1 MSTVSEVAPAPVEP
15 PVDTLMDEAQDDERG
30 SVGAELVASGRA
42 IDAAPSLEAG
52 ASPDHPSQ
60 ASAARPLTGS
70 TVRAQAL
77 DAGPSPEAPEQDE
90 RSARLTFLRINAF
103 SAAMAVMAGA
113 LLLTAPLHH
122 AGPVHSLMP
131 QPAMFAVLCV
141 MWTAAAWYP
150 VELHYRGNTYLA
162 VLEEVPMLLGL
173 VFLAP
178 SLLILCVVC
187 AETFVR
193 VGPHRQP
200 FVKSFF
206 NVASGAISVALAII
220 VYRELLGSSS
230 PVSVR
235 GWVAAAV
242 ALITSTV
249 ATTSSVR
256 IVIALAGQTTERRTA
271 VQSTTTVMLAAA
283 NICLSFVVL
292 DLAWFSLWATIPLAI
307 VAVLIVGAYSGY
319 TRLTLRFSSLQR
331 LYDFSRAIGT
341 ASLEPPS
348 MSEDVLRQVCTV
360 MRARRAEL
368 VLAEPSGTARR
379 ISIDEGEPSGFELI
393 TLDERSIVGN
403 AISTGTASLHND
415 EQSGK
420 PVDDSVSGTYRHA
433 IVAPIMNG
441 HSAIGAIAAFDRDE
455 ELDSFDE
462 DDLRLFETLVAHAS
476 ASLERARLV
485 EELRFEVDS
494 KSHQATHDAL
504 TGLPNRVLFQTR
516 ATQALK
522 ATKGVAVVL
531 LDIDRFKDVN
541 DTLGHGIGDRLLCEV
556 SERLVHAVS
565 GRATV
570 ARLGGDEFALVI
582 PDVTEPELAVA
593 VVSDLHNELSRPIR
607 IDGLALAVTA
617 SAGIAISPAHGDD
630 VALLLQRAD
639 IAMYHA
645 KEHRSRVELYSV
657 EQDQSM
663 RRWLMIGGLLTHA
676 LETHSELSVVYQPIA
691 DVKSGSFVR
700 VEALARWNH
709 PVHGFIPPDEF
720 IGMAEQMGVI
730 NQISDFV
737 LSQACARAAEWRRN
751 GLNLGLAVNLS
762 GREFADPGLVER
774 ISGHLEENGLPPDAL
789 TLEVTETEVMADL
802 TQVSVV
808 LDELAALGISLAIDD
823 YGTGYS
829 SLAYIHRLPVQELK
843 IDRSFVTSLTSES
856 SNAIIVTSSIAMAHS
871 LGLKVVAEGAE
882 DAATCSMLAEANCD
896 FIQGYYL
903 SKPIT
908 SEQLESK
915 LLNGVPLNGASSFRP
930 RGAGQRP
937 ALSVVAS

>member
-1 MSTVSEVAPAPVEP
+1 ME
-15 PVDTLMDEAQDDERG
+15 EAQDDKVG
-30 SVGAELVASGRA
+30 SVGPELIVSALA
-42 IDAAPSLEAG
+42 TDATPSLEVE
-52 ASPDHPSQ
+52 PD
-60 ASAARPLTGS
+60 LD
-70 TVRAQAL
+70 AQAL
-77 DAGPSPEAPEQDE
+77 HAADVGTGLRVAMQARDEGPTPGRSEQEE
-90 RSARLTFLRINAF
+90 RSAKATLWRINSF
-103 SAAMAVMAGA
+103 SATLAVLTGVLLFAGPLRHAGA
-113 LLLTAPLHH
+113 IHPLI
-122 AGPVHSLMP
+122 P
-131 QPAMFAVLCV
+131 QPAMFVLLCV
-141 MWTAAAWYP
+141 MWAAAAWCP

-162 VLEEVPMLLGL
+162 ELEEVPMLLGL
-173 VFLAP
+173 VFLSP

-193 VGPHRQP
+193 AGPRRQP
-200 FVKSFF
+200 AVKLFF
-206 NVASGAISVALAII
+206 NVASGAVSVLLAII

-230 PVSVR
+230 PVSFR
-235 GWVAAAV
+235 GWLAAAA
-242 ALITSTV
+242 ALVTSAV
-249 ATTSSVR
+249 ATGIAVR
-256 IVIALAGQTTERRTA
+256 IVIKLNGQTTERRTA
-271 VQSTTTVMLAAA
+271 VQFTTTAMLVAA

-292 DLAWFSLWATIPLAI
+292 DLAWFSLWATIPLVL

-331 LYDFSRAIGT
+331 LYDFSRTIGT

-360 MRARRAEL
+360 MRARRADL
-368 VLAEPSGTARR
+368 VLADPSGTVRR
-379 ISIDEGEPSGFELI
+379 ISIDEGEPSGFDLI
-393 TLDERSIVGN
+393 TLDKRSIVGN
-403 AISTGTASLHND
+403 AVTTGTASLHNVD

-420 PVDDSVSGTYRHA
+420 PEHDPVSGAYRHA
-433 IVAPIMNG
+433 VVAPIMNG
-441 HSAIGAIAAFDRDE
+441 RSAIGAIAAFDRDE
-455 ELDSFDE
+455 ELDDFDD

-516 ATQALK
+516 ATHALK
-522 ATKGVAVVL
+522 ESKGVAVVL

-541 DTLGHGIGDRLLCEV
+541 DTLGHAIGDRLLCEV

-582 PDVTEPELAVA
+582 PDVTEPGLAVA
-593 VVSDLHNELSRPIR
+593 VVNDLHHEMSRPIR

-617 SAGIAISPAHGDD
+617 SAGIAVAPDHGDD

-676 LETHSELSVVYQPIA
+676 LETHSELSVAYQPIA

-730 NQISDFV
+730 SQISDFV
-737 LSQACARAAEWRRN
+737 LSQACAQAAEWRRK
-751 GLNLGLAVNLS
+751 GLNLDLAVNLS
-762 GREFADPGLVER
+762 GREFAEPGLVER
-774 ISGHLEENGLPPDAL
+774 IAGHLKENGLPPSAL

-802 TQVSVV
+802 SQVSVV
-808 LDELAALGISLAIDD
+808 LDQLAALGISLAIDD

-829 SLAYIHRLPVQELK
+829 SLAYIHQLPVQELK
-843 IDRSFVTSLTSES
+843 IDRSFVTSLPTES
-856 SNAIIVTSSIAMAHS
+856 SNAIIVNSSIAMAHS

-882 DAATCSMLAEANCD
+882 DEATCSMLAEAECD
-896 FIQGYYL
+896 FVQGYYL

-908 SEQLESK
+908 PEQLESK
-915 LLNGVPLNGASSFRP
+915 LLEGVPLVGNPP
-930 RGAGQRP
+930 RRSRADGQRP

>member
-1 MSTVSEVAPAPVEP
+1 
-15 PVDTLMDEAQDDERG
+15 MDEAQDYEQRSGG
-30 SVGAELVASGRA
+30 SGLV
-42 IDAAPSLEAG
+42 
-52 ASPDHPSQ
+52 
-60 ASAARPLTGS
+60 AARPAADVEATPDEAARTS
-70 TVRAQAL
+70 HRTVL
-77 DAGPSPEAPEQDE
+77 VV
-90 RSARLTFLRINAF
+90 NAF
-103 SAAMAVMAGA
+103 STSLALGAVA
-113 LLLTAPLHH
+113 LLLSGPLHRAAPLK
-122 AGPVHSLMP
+122 LMMP
-131 QPAMFAVLCV
+131 QFGMFVILFVLS
-141 MWTAAAWYP
+141 AAASWWP
-150 VELHYRGNTYLA
+150 VQLHYRGNTYLF

-173 VFLAP
+173 VFLSP
-178 SLLILCVVC
+178 VLLVLCGVC
-187 AETFVR
+187 AELFVGL
-193 VGPHRQP
+193 GPRRQP
-200 FVKSFF
+200 AFKVYF
-206 NVASGAISVALAII
+206 NVASASACVALAAL
-220 VYRELLGSSS
+220 VYRLLIQSYN
-230 PVSVR
+230 PVSPR
-235 GWVAAAV
+235 GWIAAAA
-242 ALITSTV
+242 ALV
-249 ATTSSVR
+249 TSSIGTTLMVR
-256 IVIALAGQTTERRTA
+256 IVMKLAGQTAERRTA
-271 VQSTTTVMLAAA
+271 VQFTTEGMFMLA
-283 NICLSFVVL
+283 NMCLSIVVL
-292 DLAWFSLWATIPLAI
+292 DLAWFSPWATIPLVL
-307 VAVLIVGAYSGY
+307 VAALIIGAYSGY
-319 TRLTLRFSSLQR
+319 SRLTLRFSSLQR

-368 VLAEPSGTARR
+368 ILMEPTGIARR
-379 ISIDEGEPSGFELI
+379 ISVEKGELSGFEPVSL
-393 TLDERSIVGN
+393 EKPSIVAE
-403 AISTGTASLHND
+403 AISTGSASLHNV
-415 EQSGK
+415 EGQSSK
-420 PVDDSVSGTYRHA
+420 PEYDPVSGPYRHA
-433 IVAPIMNG
+433 VVSPIMHG
-441 HSAIGAIAAFDRDE
+441 RSPIGAIAAFDRDE
-455 ELDSFDE
+455 ELDDFDD

-516 ATQALK
+516 AAHALK
-522 ATKGVAVVL
+522 ESRGVAVVL

-541 DTLGHGIGDRLLCEV
+541 DTLGHAIGDRLLCEV

-582 PDVTEPELAVA
+582 ADVTEPGLALAIVN
-593 VVSDLHNELSRPIR
+593 DLHREMSRPIR

-617 SAGIAISPAHGDD
+617 SAGIALSPQHGDD

-645 KEHRSRVELYSV
+645 KEHRSKVELYSV

-676 LETHSELSVVYQPIA
+676 LETRSELSVAYQPIA
-691 DVKSGSFVR
+691 DVRSGTFVR
-700 VEALARWNH
+700 VEALARWNN

-730 NQISDFV
+730 SQISDFV
-737 LSQACARAAEWRRN
+737 LSEACAQAAEWRRK

-774 ISGHLEENGLPPDAL
+774 IARHLKENNLPADAL

-808 LDELAALGISLAIDD
+808 LDELAARGISLAIDD

-843 IDRSFVTSLTSES
+843 IDRSFVTSLPSES
-856 SNAIIVTSSIAMAHS
+856 SNAIIVNSSIAMAHS

-882 DAATCSMLAEANCD
+882 DEATCSMLAEAQCD

-915 LLNGVPLNGASSFRP
+915 LLEGVPLVGTSSRRSRP
-930 RGAGQRP
+930 DAQRP

>member
-1 MSTVSEVAPAPVEP
+1 
-15 PVDTLMDEAQDDERG
+15 MDEAQDYERG
-30 SVGAELVASGRA
+30 SVGSG
-42 IDAAPSLEAG
+42 
-52 ASPDHPSQ
+52 
-60 ASAARPLTGS
+60 LT
-70 TVRAQAL
+70 V
-77 DAGPSPEAPEQDE
+77 AGPAVSAGPTQDDLVEATSGS
-90 RSARLTFLRINAF
+90 RRTALAVNAF
-103 SAAMAVMAGA
+103 STALALGTLA
-113 LLLTAPLHH
+113 LLTLGPLHH
-122 AGPVHSLMP
+122 AGPIRVLLP
-131 QPAMFAVLCV
+131 QPAAFFILLV
-141 MWTAAAWYP
+141 MWTAAAWAP
-150 VELHYRGNTYLA
+150 VQLHYRGNTYLF

-173 VFLAP
+173 VFLSP
-178 SLLILCVVC
+178 TLLVLCGVC

-200 FVKSFF
+200 AMKSFF
-206 NVASGAISVALAII
+206 NVASGALSTALAAL
-220 VYRELLGSSS
+220 VYRMLIQSFS
-230 PVSVR
+230 PVSIR
-235 GWVAAAV
+235 GWIAAAA
-242 ALITSTV
+242 ALITSSV
-249 ATTSSVR
+249 GTTLMVR
-256 IVIALAGQTTERRTA
+256 VVLKLNGQTTPRRTGM
-271 VQSTTTVMLAAA
+271 QFTTEAMLMAA
-283 NICLSFVVL
+283 NMCLSFVVF
-292 DLAWFSLWATIPLAI
+292 DLAWFSLWATIPLVL
-307 VAVLIVGAYSGY
+307 VAGLIIGAYRGY
-319 TRLTLRFSSLQR
+319 SRLTLRFASLQR

-368 VLAEPSGTARR
+368 ILMEPSGITRR
-379 ISIDEGEPSGFELI
+379 ISVEKGQLSGFEPVSL
-393 TLDERSIVGN
+393 EKPSIV
-403 AISTGTASLHND
+403 ADAVATGTASLHNVD
-415 EQSGK
+415 GQSAK
-420 PVDDSVSGTYRHA
+420 PESDPVSGPYRHA
-433 IVAPIMNG
+433 VVAPLMHG
-441 HSAIGAIAAFDRDE
+441 RSPIGAIAAFDRDE
-455 ELDSFDE
+455 ELDDFDD

-516 ATQALK
+516 AAQALK
-522 ATKGVAVVL
+522 ESRGVAVVL

-541 DTLGHGIGDRLLCEV
+541 DTLGHAIGDRLLCEV

-582 PDVTEPELAVA
+582 ADVTEPGLALAV
-593 VVSDLHNELSRPIR
+593 VNDLHREMSRPIR

-617 SAGIAISPAHGDD
+617 SAGIALSPEHGDD
-630 VALLLQRAD
+630 IALLLQRAD

-645 KEHRSRVELYSV
+645 KEHRSTVELYSV

-676 LETHSELSVVYQPIA
+676 LETRSELSVAYQPIA

-730 NQISDFV
+730 SQISDFV
-737 LSQACARAAEWRRN
+737 LSEACAQAAEWRRK

-774 ISGHLEENGLPPDAL
+774 IARHLKENDLPPEAL

-808 LDELAALGISLAIDD
+808 LDELAARGISLAIDD

-843 IDRSFVTSLTSES
+843 IDRSFVTSLPRES
-856 SNAIIVTSSIAMAHS
+856 SNAIIVNSSIAMAHS

-882 DAATCSMLAEANCD
+882 DEATCSMLVEADCD
-896 FIQGYYL
+896 FVQGYYL

-908 SEQLESK
+908 SEELESK
-915 LLNGVPLNGASSFRP
+915 LLEGVPHIGSLP
-930 RGAGQRP
+930 RRSGPDGRRP

>member
-1 MSTVSEVAPAPVEP
+1 
-15 PVDTLMDEAQDDERG
+15 MDEVQDDKGGTVGTGLVVAG
-30 SVGAELVASGRA
+30 S
-42 IDAAPSLEAG
+42 INDAG
-52 ASPDHPSQ
+52 APRDEPTQ
-60 ASAARPLTGS
+60 
-70 TVRAQAL
+70 V
-77 DAGPSPEAPEQDE
+77 E
-90 RSARLTFLRINAF
+90 RSSRRTNLAV
-103 SAAMAVMAGA
+103 SALSSALALATVA
-113 LLLTAPLHH
+113 LLLSEPLHH
-122 AGPVHSLMP
+122 AEPIKPLMP
-131 QPAMFAVLCV
+131 QPAMFLILCV
-141 MWTAAAWYP
+141 MYAAASWFP
-150 VELHYRGNTYLA
+150 VQLHYRGNTYLF

-173 VFLAP
+173 VFLSP
-178 SLLILCVVC
+178 TLLVLAGVC
-187 AETFVR
+187 AEVFVR
-193 VGPHRQP
+193 VGPRRQSV
-200 FVKSFF
+200 VKAYF
-206 NVASGAISVALAII
+206 NVASGAMGIALAAL
-220 VYRELLGSSS
+220 VYREVLGSAKPVSFWGWLAAGAGLCTSMITTTLMARIVMRLLG
-230 PVSVR
+230 
-235 GWVAAAV
+235 
-242 ALITSTV
+242 
-249 ATTSSVR
+249 
-256 IVIALAGQTTERRTA
+256 QTDERRTV
-271 VQSTTTVMLAAA
+271 VQFTTEAMFMAA
-283 NICLSFVVL
+283 NMCLSFVVL
-292 DLAWFSLWATIPLAI
+292 DLAWFSLWAIVPLTL
-307 VAVLIVGAYSGY
+307 VAVLIIGAYNGY
-319 TRLTLRFSSLQR
+319 ARLALRFASVQR

-348 MSEDVLRQVCTV
+348 MSDDVLRQVCTV

-368 VLAEPSGTARR
+368 VLAETSGMARR
-379 ISIDEGEPSGFELI
+379 ISIDDGETSGFELVS
-393 TLDERSIVGN
+393 LEESSIIANAVSTGN
-403 AISTGTASLHND
+403 ASRHNIEGPGTKTVADPISGS
-415 EQSGK
+415 
-420 PVDDSVSGTYRHA
+420 YRHA
-433 IVAPIMNG
+433 VVAPIMNG
-441 HSAIGAIAAFDRDE
+441 RTAIGAIAAFDRYE
-455 ELDSFDE
+455 ELDDFDD

-476 ASLERARLV
+476 ASLERSRLV

-522 ATKGVAVVL
+522 ESRGVAVVL

-541 DTLGHGIGDRLLCEV
+541 DTLGHGMGDRMLCEV

-582 PDVTEPELAVA
+582 ADVTEPRQAVA
-593 VVSDLHNELSRPIR
+593 IVDDLHREMSRPIR
-607 IDGLALAVTA
+607 MDGLALAVNA
-617 SAGIAISPAHGDD
+617 SAGIALAPQHGDD

-645 KEHRSRVELYSV
+645 KERRSKVELYSV

-676 LETHSELSVVYQPIA
+676 LETHSELSVAYQPIA

-737 LSQACARAAEWRRN
+737 LSEACGQAAKWRRN
-751 GLNLGLAVNLS
+751 GLDLGLAVNLS
-762 GREFADPGLVER
+762 GREFADSGLVDR
-774 ISGHLEENGLPPDAL
+774 IVGHLKEHDLPADRL

-802 TQVSVV
+802 SQVSAV
-808 LDELAALGISLAIDD
+808 LDEFAARGISLAIDD

-843 IDRSFVTSLTSES
+843 IDRSFVTSLPSES
-856 SNAIIVTSSIAMAHS
+856 SNAIIVNSSIAMAHS

-882 DAATCSMLAEANCD
+882 DAATCSMLAEADCD

-908 SEQLESK
+908 SEQLESR
-915 LLNGVPLNGASSFRP
+915 LLQGVPLPSAASRRSRP
-930 RGAGQRP
+930 AVQRP
-937 ALSVVAS
+937 ELSVVAS

>member
-1 MSTVSEVAPAPVEP
+1 
-15 PVDTLMDEAQDDERG
+15 MDEEQDYEDG
-30 SVGAELVASGRA
+30 SVGAELTVSAPA
-42 IDAAPSLEAG
+42 TVAAPSSEAG
-52 ASPDHPSQ
+52 PEPDAPALQ
-60 ASAARPLTGS
+60 AAELGTGLRVAMQAR
-70 TVRAQAL
+70 
-77 DAGPSPEAPEQDE
+77 DEGPTPERSEQDE
-90 RSARLTFLRINAF
+90 RAARATLWRINSF
-103 SAAMAVMAGA
+103 SAALAVLTGVLLFAGPLRHAGA
-113 LLLTAPLHH
+113 VH
-122 AGPVHSLMP
+122 ALIP
-131 QPAMFAVLCV
+131 QPAMFVILCV
-141 MWTAAAWYP
+141 MWAAAAWCP

-162 VLEEVPMLLGL
+162 ELEEVPMLLGL
-173 VFLAP
+173 VFLSP

-193 VGPHRQP
+193 AGPRRQP
-200 FVKSFF
+200 MVKLFF
-206 NVASGAISVALAII
+206 NVASGAVSVVLAII

-230 PVSVR
+230 PVSFR
-235 GWVAAAV
+235 GWVAAAA
-242 ALITSTV
+242 ALVTSAV
-249 ATTSSVR
+249 ATGISVR
-256 IVIALAGQTTERRTA
+256 IVIKLNGQTTERRTA
-271 VQSTTTVMLAAA
+271 VQFTTTAMLVAA

-292 DLAWFSLWATIPLAI
+292 DLAWFSLWATIPLVL

-331 LYDFSRAIGT
+331 LYDFSRTIGT

-360 MRARRAEL
+360 MRARRADL
-368 VLAEPSGTARR
+368 VLADPSGTVRR
-379 ISIDEGEPSGFELI
+379 ISIDEGEPSGFDPV
-393 TLDERSIVGN
+393 TLDKRSIVGN
-403 AISTGTASLHND
+403 AVTTGTASLYNVD
-415 EQSGK
+415 EQSSK
-420 PVDDSVSGTYRHA
+420 SEHDPISGTYRHA
-433 IVAPIMNG
+433 VVAPIMNG
-441 HSAIGAIAAFDRDE
+441 RTAIGAIAAFDRDE
-455 ELDSFDE
+455 ELDDFDD

-516 ATQALK
+516 ATHALK
-522 ATKGVAVVL
+522 ESKGVAVVL

-541 DTLGHGIGDRLLCEV
+541 DTLGHAIGDRLLCEV

-582 PDVTEPELAVA
+582 PDVTEPGLAVA
-593 VVSDLHNELSRPIR
+593 VVNDLHREMSRPIR

-617 SAGIAISPAHGDD
+617 SAGIAVAPDHGDD

-676 LETHSELSVVYQPIA
+676 LETRSELSVAYQPIA

-730 NQISDFV
+730 SQISDFV
-737 LSQACARAAEWRRN
+737 LSQACAQAAEWRRK
-751 GLNLGLAVNLS
+751 GLNLDLAVNLS
-762 GREFADPGLVER
+762 GREFAEPGLVDR
-774 ISGHLEENGLPPDAL
+774 ISGHLKENGLPPAAL

-802 TQVSVV
+802 SQVSVV
-808 LDELAALGISLAIDD
+808 LDQLAALGISLAIDD

-843 IDRSFVTSLTSES
+843 IDRSFVTSLPSES
-856 SNAIIVTSSIAMAHS
+856 SNAIIVNSSIAMAHS

-882 DAATCSMLAEANCD
+882 DEATCSMLAEAKCD

-915 LLNGVPLNGASSFRP
+915 LLEGVPLAGNSP
-930 RGAGQRP
+930 RSPRQDGQRP

>member
-1 MSTVSEVAPAPVEP
+1 
-15 PVDTLMDEAQDDERG
+15 
-30 SVGAELVASGRA
+30 
-42 IDAAPSLEAG
+42 
-52 ASPDHPSQ
+52 
-60 ASAARPLTGS
+60 
-70 TVRAQAL
+70 
-77 DAGPSPEAPEQDE
+77 
-90 RSARLTFLRINAF
+90 
-103 SAAMAVMAGA
+103 
-113 LLLTAPLHH
+113 
-122 AGPVHSLMP
+122 
-131 QPAMFAVLCV
+131 
-141 MWTAAAWYP
+141 
-150 VELHYRGNTYLA
+150 
-162 VLEEVPMLLGL
+162 
-173 VFLAP
+173 
-178 SLLILCVVC
+178 
-187 AETFVR
+187 
-193 VGPHRQP
+193 
-200 FVKSFF
+200 
-206 NVASGAISVALAII
+206 
-220 VYRELLGSSS
+220 
-230 PVSVR
+230 
-235 GWVAAAV
+235 
-242 ALITSTV
+242 
-249 ATTSSVR
+249 
-256 IVIALAGQTTERRTA
+256 
-271 VQSTTTVMLAAA
+271 
-283 NICLSFVVL
+283 
-292 DLAWFSLWATIPLAI
+292 
-307 VAVLIVGAYSGY
+307 
-319 TRLTLRFSSLQR
+319 
-331 LYDFSRAIGT
+331 
-341 ASLEPPS
+341 

-360 MRARRAEL
+360 MRARRADL
-368 VLAEPSGTARR
+368 VLADPSGIARR
-379 ISIDEGEPSGFELI
+379 ISIDEGKPSGFEPI
-393 TLDERSIVGN
+393 TLDERSIVGT
-403 AISTGTASLHND
+403 AITTGIASLYNVD
-415 EQSGK
+415 EQNGK
-420 PVDDSVSGTYRHA
+420 PEHDPISGTYRHA
-433 IVAPIMNG
+433 VVAPIMNG
-441 HSAIGAIAAFDRDE
+441 RSAIGAIAAFDRDE
-455 ELDSFDE
+455 ELDDFDD

-516 ATQALK
+516 AAHALK
-522 ATKGVAVVL
+522 ESRGVAVVL

-541 DTLGHGIGDRLLCEV
+541 DTLGHAIGDRLLCEV

-582 PDVTEPELAVA
+582 PDVTEPGLAVA
-593 VVSDLHNELSRPIR
+593 VVNDLHREMSRPIR

-617 SAGIAISPAHGDD
+617 SAGIAVAPEHGDD
-630 VALLLQRAD
+630 IALLLQRAD

-676 LETHSELSVVYQPIA
+676 LETHSELSVAYQPIA

-730 NQISDFV
+730 SQISDFV
-737 LSQACARAAEWRRN
+737 LSQACGQAAEWRRK
-751 GLNLGLAVNLS
+751 GLNLDLAVNLS

-774 ISGHLEENGLPPDAL
+774 IAGHLKENGLPPSAL

-802 TQVSVV
+802 SQVSVV
-808 LDELAALGISLAIDD
+808 LDQLAARGISLAIDD

-843 IDRSFVTSLTSES
+843 IDRSFVTSLPSES
-856 SNAIIVTSSIAMAHS
+856 SNAIIVNSSIAMAHS

-882 DAATCSMLAEANCD
+882 DEATCSMLAEADCD

-915 LLNGVPLNGASSFRP
+915 LLEGVPLVGNRSRRSRP
-930 RGAGQRP
+930 DGQRP

>member
-1 MSTVSEVAPAPVEP
+1 
-15 PVDTLMDEAQDDERG
+15 MDEAQDDKG
-30 SVGAELVASGRA
+30 GTVGTGLV
-42 IDAAPSLEAG
+42 L
-52 ASPDHPSQ
+52 
-60 ASAARPLTGS
+60 ARPS
-70 TVRAQAL
+70 T
-77 DAGPSPEAPEQDE
+77 DAGRPADE
-90 RSARLTFLRINAF
+90 PTEVARANRRTVLAVNTFSTTLALG
-103 SAAMAVMAGA
+103 AVA
-113 LLLTAPLHH
+113 LLMSGPLHH
-122 AGPVHSLMP
+122 AVPIKPLLPQFGMFIVLFLMS
-131 QPAMFAVLCV
+131 
-141 MWTAAAWYP
+141 AAASWWP
-150 VELHYRGNTYLA
+150 VQLHYRGNTYLF

-173 VFLAP
+173 VFLSP
-178 SLLILCVVC
+178 LLLVLCGVC
-187 AETFVR
+187 AELFVGL
-193 VGPHRQP
+193 GPRRQP
-200 FVKSFF
+200 AFKVFF
-206 NVASGAISVALAII
+206 NVASSAMSIALAAL
-220 VYRELLGSSS
+220 VYRAVLAGS
-230 PVSVR
+230 PVSIR
-235 GWVAAAV
+235 GWVAAAAGLCTSMIAT
-242 ALITSTV
+242 ALM
-249 ATTSSVR
+249 VR
-256 IVIALAGQTTERRTA
+256 IVMKLAGQTTERRTA
-271 VQSTTTVMLAAA
+271 VQFSTEAMFMLA
-283 NICLSFVVL
+283 NMCLSIVVL
-292 DLAWFSLWATIPLAI
+292 DLAWFSLWATIPLVL
-307 VAVLIVGAYSGY
+307 VAALIIGAYSGY

-368 VLAEPSGTARR
+368 ILMEPSGIARR
-379 ISIDEGEPSGFELI
+379 ISVDEGQPSGFEPVR
-393 TLDERSIVGN
+393 LDKSSIVSD
-403 AISTGTASLHND
+403 AVSTGTASLHNV
-415 EQSGK
+415 EGQSSK
-420 PVDDSVSGTYRHA
+420 PELDPVSGPYRHA
-433 IVAPIMNG
+433 VVAPLMHG
-441 HSAIGAIAAFDRDE
+441 RSPIGAIAAFDRDE
-455 ELDSFDE
+455 ELDSFDD

-516 ATQALK
+516 ATHALK
-522 ATKGVAVVL
+522 ESKGVAVVL

-541 DTLGHGIGDRLLCEV
+541 DTLGHAIGDRLLCEV

-582 PDVTEPELAVA
+582 ADVTEPGLALAV
-593 VVSDLHNELSRPIR
+593 VNDLHREMSRPIR

-617 SAGIAISPAHGDD
+617 SAGIALSPEHGDD
-630 VALLLQRAD
+630 IALLLQRAD

-645 KEHRSRVELYSV
+645 KEHRSKVELYSV

-676 LETHSELSVVYQPIA
+676 LETCSELSVAYQPIA

-730 NQISDFV
+730 SQISDFV
-737 LSQACARAAEWRRN
+737 LSEACAQAAAWRRN

-774 ISGHLEENGLPPDAL
+774 ISRHLEENQLPPESL

-802 TQVSVV
+802 SQVSVV

-843 IDRSFVTSLTSES
+843 IDRSFVTSLPRES
-856 SNAIIVTSSIAMAHS
+856 SNAIIVNSSIAMAHS

-882 DAATCSMLAEANCD
+882 DEATCSMLAEADCD

-908 SEQLESK
+908 SAQLESK
-915 LLNGVPLNGASSFRP
+915 LLEGVPLVGTSRRRSRAD
-930 RGAGQRP
+930 GHRP

>member
-1 MSTVSEVAPAPVEP
+1 MDEVQDSEGGSGGSGLVVAG
-15 PVDTLMDEAQDDERG
+15 PVDD
-30 SVGAELVASGRA
+30 
-42 IDAAPSLEAG
+42 AG
-52 ASPDHPSQ
+52 ATSGESVQ
-60 ASAARPLTGS
+60 A
-70 TVRAQAL
+70 
-77 DAGPSPEAPEQDE
+77 E
-90 RSARLTFLRINAF
+90 RSDRRVALAIHAF
-103 SAAMAVMAGA
+103 SLTLSLGTLA
-113 LLLTAPLHH
+113 LLLSEPLHK
-122 AGPVHSLMP
+122 AAPIRLVIP
-131 QPAMFAVLCV
+131 QPAMFAILCV
-141 MWTAAAWYP
+141 IFALVSWFP
-150 VELHYRGNTYLA
+150 VQFHYRGNTYLF

-173 VFLAP
+173 VFLSP
-178 SLLILCVVC
+178 TLLVLSAVC
-187 AETFVR
+187 AEVFVR
-193 VGPHRQP
+193 VGPRRQP
-200 FVKSFF
+200 AFKAFF
-206 NVASGAISVALAII
+206 NVASCAMSIALAAL
-220 VYRELLGSSS
+220 VYREMLGSSS
-230 PVSVR
+230 PVSLW
-235 GWVAAAV
+235 GWLAASAG
-242 ALITSTV
+242 LCTSMVSTILM
-249 ATTSSVR
+249 AR
-256 IVIALAGQTTERRTA
+256 IVMKVIGQTSERQTVVQFTTEA
-271 VQSTTTVMLAAA
+271 MFMAA
-283 NICLSFVVL
+283 NMCLSFVVL
-292 DLAWFSLWATIPLAI
+292 DLAWFSLWAIVPLAL
-307 VAVLIVGAYSGY
+307 VAALIIGAYNGY
-319 TRLTLRFSSLQR
+319 ARLTLRFASLQR

-368 VLAEPSGTARR
+368 VLTEPSGMARR
-379 ISIDEGEPSGFELI
+379 ISVEDGEPSAFEPVSL
-393 TLDERSIVGN
+393 EESSIV
-403 AISTGTASLHND
+403 AQAVSSGTASVHNV
-415 EQSGK
+415 ESQSGK
-420 PVDDSVSGTYRHA
+420 PEIDPVSGSYRHA
-433 IVAPIMNG
+433 VVAPITSG
-441 HSAIGAIAAFDRDE
+441 RSTIGAIAAFDRYE
-455 ELDSFDE
+455 ELDDFDS

-476 ASLERARLV
+476 ASLERSRLV

-516 ATQALK
+516 AAQALRESR
-522 ATKGVAVVL
+522 GVAVVL

-541 DTLGHGIGDRLLCEV
+541 DTLGHAIGDHLLCEV

-582 PDVTEPELAVA
+582 PDVTESGLAVEIMN
-593 VVSDLHNELSRPIR
+593 DLHREMSRPIR

-617 SAGIAISPAHGDD
+617 SAGIAISPQHGDD

-645 KEHRSRVELYSV
+645 KEHRSKVELYSV

-663 RRWLMIGGLLTHA
+663 RRWLMIGGLLTNA
-676 LETHSELSVVYQPIA
+676 LETCSELSVAYQPIA

-730 NQISDFV
+730 SQISDFV
-737 LSQACARAAEWRRN
+737 LSQACAQAAEWRRN
-751 GLNLGLAVNLS
+751 GLNLDLAVNLS

-774 ISGHLEENGLPPDAL
+774 IASHLEENGLPPSAL

-802 TQVSVV
+802 SQVSVV
-808 LDELAALGISLAIDD
+808 LDKLAARGISLAIDD

-843 IDRSFVTSLTSES
+843 IDRSFVTSLPNES
-856 SNAIIVTSSIAMAHS
+856 SNAIIVNSSIAMAHS

-882 DAATCSMLAEANCD
+882 DEATCSMLAEAECD
-896 FIQGYYL
+896 FVQGYYL

-908 SEQLESK
+908 PAQLESK
-915 LLNGVPLNGASSFRP
+915 LLEGVPPVGNPPRRP
-930 RGAGQRP
+930 RPDGHRP

>member
-1 MSTVSEVAPAPVEP
+1 
-15 PVDTLMDEAQDDERG
+15 MDETQDYEEGSGGPGLVVAGPVGDAGSEAGRARDG
-30 SVGAELVASGRA
+30 SVEVTRDNRRTILAVNVFSTALTVAS
-42 IDAAPSLEAG
+42 
-52 ASPDHPSQ
+52 
-60 ASAARPLTGS
+60 
-70 TVRAQAL
+70 V
-77 DAGPSPEAPEQDE
+77 
-90 RSARLTFLRINAF
+90 
-103 SAAMAVMAGA
+103 A
-113 LLLTAPLHH
+113 LLLSEALHH
-122 AGPVHSLMP
+122 SAPIKPLLP
-131 QPAMFAVLCV
+131 QPAMFVILFVIWAAVS
-141 MWTAAAWYP
+141 WWP
-150 VELHYRGNTYLA
+150 VQLHYRGNTYLF

-173 VFLAP
+173 VFLSP
-178 SLLILCVVC
+178 LLLVLCGVC
-187 AETFVR
+187 AELFVGL
-193 VGPHRQP
+193 GPRRQP
-200 FVKSFF
+200 LFKVFF
-206 NVASGAISVALAII
+206 NVASGALSIALAAV
-220 VYRELLGSSS
+220 VYRAVLGVGSPGFDS
-230 PVSVR
+230 PVSLQ
-235 GWVAAAV
+235 GWVAAGAGLCTSMIAT
-242 ALITSTV
+242 ALM
-249 ATTSSVR
+249 VR
-256 IVIALAGQTTERRTA
+256 VVMRLAGQTTERRTA
-271 VQSTTTVMLAAA
+271 VQFTTEGMFMLA
-283 NICLSFVVL
+283 NMCLSIVVL
-292 DLAWFSLWATIPLAI
+292 DLAWFSLWATIPLVL
-307 VAVLIVGAYSGY
+307 VAALIVGAYSGY

-331 LYDFSRAIGT
+331 LYDFSRTIGT

-368 VLAEPSGTARR
+368 VLAEPSGIARR
-379 ISIDEGEPSGFELI
+379 ISVEGGEPSGFEPV
-393 TLDERSIVGN
+393 TLETPSIVAN
-403 AISTGTASLHND
+403 AVASGAASLHNV
-415 EQSGK
+415 ESTSGK
-420 PVDDSVSGTYRHA
+420 PESDPVSGPYRHA
-433 IVAPIMNG
+433 VVAPLMNG
-441 HSAIGAIAAFDRDE
+441 RSAIGAIAAFDRDE
-455 ELDSFDE
+455 ELDSFDD

-516 ATQALK
+516 AAQALK
-522 ATKGVAVVL
+522 ESRGVAVVL

-541 DTLGHGIGDRLLCEV
+541 DTLGHAIGDHLLCEV

-582 PDVTEPELAVA
+582 PDVTEPGLAVA
-593 VVSDLHNELSRPIR
+593 VVNDLHRELSRPIR

-617 SAGIAISPAHGDD
+617 SAGIAVSPEHGDD

-645 KEHRSRVELYSV
+645 KEHRSKVELYSV

-676 LETHSELSVVYQPIA
+676 LETCSELSVAYQPIA

-730 NQISDFV
+730 SQISDFV
-737 LSQACARAAEWRRN
+737 LSQACAQAAEWRRK

-774 ISGHLEENGLPPDAL
+774 IARHLEENKLPPEAL

-802 TQVSVV
+802 SQVSVV
-808 LDELAALGISLAIDD
+808 LDELAARGISLAIDD

-843 IDRSFVTSLTSES
+843 IDRSFVTSLPSES
-856 SNAIIVTSSIAMAHS
+856 SNAIIVNSSIAMAHS

-882 DAATCSMLAEANCD
+882 DEATCSMLAAAECD
-896 FIQGYYL
+896 FVQGYYL

-908 SEQLESK
+908 SAQLESK
-915 LLNGVPLNGASSFRP
+915 LLEGVPLVGNSSR
-930 RGAGQRP
+930 RSRSDEQRP